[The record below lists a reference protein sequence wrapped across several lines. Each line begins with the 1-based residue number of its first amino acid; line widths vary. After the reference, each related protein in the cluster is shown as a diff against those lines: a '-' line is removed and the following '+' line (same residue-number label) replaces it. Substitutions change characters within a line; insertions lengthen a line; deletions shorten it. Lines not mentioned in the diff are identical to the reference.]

1 MRKGNLLWLCIA
13 TTLILTNVVMS
24 QDPDRNPDERQR
36 KAELRERRERRGRAG
51 QERLKTF
58 IMERLDSLLQQ
69 VGESIGQRYEL
80 EETTVNQLRRAVRES
95 VENQLNQE
103 SQMGLLFRPVHQ
115 RDMMRS
121 FVGAARDG
129 GMQMLEM
136 LLSQPNC
143 RAALAKHLNG
153 KQFQDYLDFLK
164 ARGQR
169 EQRAVNRQLTAL
181 IDQQLSLTSNQREK
195 VEQMLVTETSD
206 GWPSMD
212 TLTMTSKEAINLVH
226 QNHTGQIDG
235 IFSQKQSKI
244 WQRLVTP
251 SKDGE
256 TEWRAK
262 DENDLK
268 ARFHKAEVEI
278 AEAVKAGR
286 ITKKQAD
293 ERLEALRRR
302 LGAEEDDDLDED
314 EHRIQ
319 FRKAEAEIT
328 EAVKAGRITKKQA
341 DERLEALRRRLRAEE
356 RNQRDPTIMKEN
368 ENASQNT
375 AKLIAEAQLAAHTEQ
390 LGPLD
395 ERASRRLALVSKGVV
410 EQFLETQDEWKDPTS
425 SDDITN
431 HPLYQQ
437 TIEDVLSED
446 TFDQYKAYQEERL
459 AFRQKVSRDL
469 VVASLDRH
477 LLLGENQR
485 KHLEVITG
493 MVNMWQP
500 APIASGKTLTPV
512 HTLIQLSE
520 QLNSEALS
528 PWQWERFSPIIEEFQ
543 EWTSNNDVNR
553 RR

>member
-36 KAELRERRERRGRAG
+36 KAELRERRGRAG

-80 EETTVNQLRRAVRES
+80 EETTIKKLRQTVRES

-103 SQMGLLFRPVHQ
+103 KDKGSIS
-115 RDMMRS
+115 DMRRIA
-121 FVGAARDG
+121 GIARDG

-136 LLSQPNC
+136 LFSQPNC

-153 KQFQDYLDFLK
+153 KQFQDYLDFTK

-169 EQRAVNRQLTAL
+169 GQRVVNRQLTAL
-181 IDQQLSLTSNQREK
+181 IDQQLSLTSNQRK
-195 VEQMLVTETSD
+195 KIEQMLVIKTSD

-226 QNHTGQIDG
+226 QNHTGQIDE
-235 IFSQKQSKI
+235 IFSQKQSEI

-251 SKDGE
+251 PKDGE
-256 TEWRAK
+256 TKWEAK
-262 DENDLK
+262 DGNDLK

-293 ERLEALRRR
+293 ERLEGLRRR
-302 LGAEEDDDLDED
+302 LGAEKDDDLNDD
-314 EHRIQ
+314 LNQIQ
-319 FRKAEAEIT
+319 FGKAEVRVK
-328 EAVKAGRITKKQA
+328 EAVKAGRITKEQA
-341 DERLEALRRRLRAEE
+341 DERLEGLRRRLWAEE
-356 RNQRDPTIMKEN
+356 RNQRDPAIMEES

-390 LGPLD
+390 LGPLN

-410 EQFLETQDEWKDPTS
+410 EQLLEARDEWKDLNFD
-425 SDDITN
+425 DDITN
-431 HPLYQQ
+431 HPLYQK
-437 TIEDVLSED
+437 TIEDVLTED
-446 TFDQYKAYQEERL
+446 AFDQYNAYQVERL

-469 VVASLDRH
+469 VVASLDTH
-477 LLLGENQR
+477 LLLSENQR
-485 KHLEVITG
+485 KHFEVITD

-500 APIASGKTLTPV
+500 TPIATGLALTPV

-528 PWQWERFSPIIEEFQ
+528 PWQWNRFNPVIEAIQPLLHEPEFQ
-543 EWTSNNDVNR
+543 E
-553 RR
+553 

>member
-36 KAELRERRERRGRAG
+36 KAELKERRERRGRAG

-80 EETTVNQLRRAVRES
+80 EETTIKKLRQTVRES

-103 SQMGLLFRPVHQ
+103 
-115 RDMMRS
+115 RDIIRIA
-121 FVGAARDG
+121 GIARDG

-136 LLSQPNC
+136 LFSQPNC

-153 KQFQDYLDFLK
+153 KQFQDYLDFTK

-169 EQRAVNRQLTAL
+169 GQRVVNRQLTAL
-181 IDQQLSLTSNQREK
+181 IDQQLSLTSNQRK
-195 VEQMLVTETSD
+195 KIEQMLVIKTSD

-212 TLTMTSKEAINLVH
+212 TLTMTPKEAINLVH
-226 QNHTGQIDG
+226 QNHTGQIDE
-235 IFSQKQSKI
+235 IFSQKQSEI

-251 SKDGE
+251 PKDGE
-256 TEWRAK
+256 TKWEAK
-262 DENDLK
+262 DGNDLK

-286 ITKKQAD
+286 ITKEQAD
-293 ERLEALRRR
+293 ERLEGLRRR
-302 LGAEEDDDLDED
+302 LGAEE
-314 EHRIQ
+314 
-319 FRKAEAEIT
+319 
-328 EAVKAGRITKKQA
+328 
-341 DERLEALRRRLRAEE
+341 
-356 RNQRDPTIMKEN
+356 RNQRDPAIMEES

-390 LGPLD
+390 LGPLN

-410 EQFLETQDEWKDPTS
+410 EQLLEARDEWKDLNFD
-425 SDDITN
+425 DDITN
-431 HPLYQQ
+431 HPLYQK
-437 TIEDVLSED
+437 TIEDVLTED
-446 TFDQYKAYQEERL
+446 AFDQYNAYQVERL

-469 VVASLDRH
+469 VVASLDTH
-477 LLLGENQR
+477 LLLSENQR
-485 KHLEVITG
+485 KHFEVITD

-500 APIASGKTLTPV
+500 TPIATGLALTPV

-528 PWQWERFSPIIEEFQ
+528 PWQWNRFNPVIEAIQPLLHEPEFQ
-543 EWTSNNDVNR
+543 E
-553 RR
+553 

>member
-80 EETTVNQLRRAVRES
+80 EETTIKKLRQTVRES

-103 SQMGLLFRPVHQ
+103 KDKGSIS
-115 RDMMRS
+115 DMRRIA
-121 FVGAARDG
+121 GIARDG

-136 LLSQPNC
+136 LFSQPNC

-153 KQFQDYLDFLK
+153 KQFQDYLDFTK

-169 EQRAVNRQLTAL
+169 GQRVVNRQLTAL
-181 IDQQLSLTSNQREK
+181 IDQQLSLTSNQRK
-195 VEQMLVTETSD
+195 KIEQMLVIKTSD

-226 QNHTGQIDG
+226 QNHTGQIDE
-235 IFSQKQSKI
+235 IFSQKQSEI
-244 WQRLVTP
+244 WQRLVTS

-262 DENDLK
+262 DGNDLK

-286 ITKKQAD
+286 ITKEQAD
-293 ERLEALRRR
+293 ERLEGLRRR
-302 LGAEEDDDLDED
+302 LW
-314 EHRIQ
+314 
-319 FRKAEAEIT
+319 
-328 EAVKAGRITKKQA
+328 
-341 DERLEALRRRLRAEE
+341 AEE
-356 RNQRDPTIMKEN
+356 RNQRDPAIMEES

-390 LGPLD
+390 LGPLN

-410 EQFLETQDEWKDPTS
+410 EQLLEARDEWKDLNFD
-425 SDDITN
+425 DDITN
-431 HPLYQQ
+431 HPLYQK
-437 TIEDVLSED
+437 TIEDVLTED
-446 TFDQYKAYQEERL
+446 AFDQYNAYQVERL

-469 VVASLDRH
+469 VVASLDTH
-477 LLLGENQR
+477 LLLSENQR
-485 KHLEVITG
+485 KHFEVITD

-500 APIASGKTLTPV
+500 TPIATGLALTPV

-520 QLNSEALS
+520 QLNNEALS
-528 PWQWERFSPIIEEFQ
+528 PWQWNRFNPVIEAIQPLLHEPEFQ
-543 EWTSNNDVNR
+543 E
-553 RR
+553 

>member
-13 TTLILTNVVMS
+13 TTLILTNVVIS
-24 QDPDRNPDERQR
+24 QDPDRNPDERKR
-36 KAELRERRERRGRAG
+36 KAELKERRERRGRAG

-80 EETTVNQLRRAVRES
+80 EETTIKKLRQTVRES

-103 SQMGLLFRPVHQ
+103 
-115 RDMMRS
+115 RDIIRIA
-121 FVGAARDG
+121 GIARDG

-136 LLSQPNC
+136 LFSQPNC

-169 EQRAVNRQLTAL
+169 EQRAVNRQLAAL
-181 IDQQLSLTSNQREK
+181 IDQQLSLTSNQRK
-195 VEQMLVTETSD
+195 KIEQMLVIKTSD

-212 TLTMTSKEAINLVH
+212 TLTMTSKEAINLVY
-226 QNHTGQIDG
+226 QNHTGQIDE
-235 IFSQKQSKI
+235 IFSQKQSEI

-251 SKDGE
+251 PKDGE
-256 TEWRAK
+256 TKWEAK
-262 DENDLK
+262 DGNDLK

-293 ERLEALRRR
+293 ERLEGLRRR
-302 LGAEEDDDLDED
+302 LGAEKDDDLNED
-314 EHRIQ
+314 EHQIQ
-319 FRKAEAEIT
+319 FRKAEVRVK
-328 EAVKAGRITKKQA
+328 EAVKAGRITKEQA
-341 DERLEALRRRLRAEE
+341 DERLEALRRRLGAEE
-356 RNQRDPTIMKEN
+356 RNQRDPAIMEES

-390 LGPLD
+390 LGPLN

-410 EQFLETQDEWKDPTS
+410 EQLLEARDEWKDLNFD
-425 SDDITN
+425 DDITN
-431 HPLYQQ
+431 HPLYQK
-437 TIEDVLSED
+437 TIEDVLTED
-446 TFDQYKAYQEERL
+446 AFDQYNAYQMERL

-469 VVASLDRH
+469 VVASLDTH
-477 LLLGENQR
+477 LLISENQR
-485 KHLEVITG
+485 KHFEVITD

-500 APIASGKTLTPV
+500 TPIATGLALTPV

-528 PWQWERFSPIIEEFQ
+528 PWQWNRFNPVIEAIQPLLHEPEFQ
-543 EWTSNNDVNR
+543 E
-553 RR
+553 

>member
-36 KAELRERRERRGRAG
+36 KAELKERRERRGRAG

-80 EETTVNQLRRAVRES
+80 EETTIKKLRQTVRES

-103 SQMGLLFRPVHQ
+103 KDKGSIS
-115 RDMMRS
+115 DMRRIA
-121 FVGAARDG
+121 GIARDG

-136 LLSQPNC
+136 LFSQPNC

-153 KQFQDYLDFLK
+153 KQFQDYLDFTK

-169 EQRAVNRQLTAL
+169 GQRVVNRQLTAL
-181 IDQQLSLTSNQREK
+181 IDQQLSLTSNQRK
-195 VEQMLVTETSD
+195 KIEQMLVIKTSD

-226 QNHTGQIDG
+226 QNHTGQIDE
-235 IFSQKQSKI
+235 IFSQKQSEI
-244 WQRLVTP
+244 WQRLVTS

-262 DENDLK
+262 DGNDLK

-302 LGAEEDDDLDED
+302 LGAEKDDDLNDD
-314 EHRIQ
+314 LNQIQ
-319 FRKAEAEIT
+319 FGKAEVRVK
-328 EAVKAGRITKKQA
+328 EAVKAGRITKEQA
-341 DERLEALRRRLRAEE
+341 DERLEGLRRRLWAEE
-356 RNQRDPTIMKEN
+356 RNQRDPAIMEES

-390 LGPLD
+390 LGPLN

-410 EQFLETQDEWKDPTS
+410 EQLLEARDEWKDLNFD
-425 SDDITN
+425 DDITN
-431 HPLYQQ
+431 HPLYQK
-437 TIEDVLSED
+437 TIEDVLTED
-446 TFDQYKAYQEERL
+446 AFDQYNAYQVERL

-469 VVASLDRH
+469 VVASLDTH
-477 LLLGENQR
+477 LLLSENQR
-485 KHLEVITG
+485 KHFEVITD

-500 APIASGKTLTPV
+500 TPIATGLALTPV

-528 PWQWERFSPIIEEFQ
+528 PWQWNRFNPVIEAIQPLLHEPEFQ
-543 EWTSNNDVNR
+543 E
-553 RR
+553 

>member
-103 SQMGLLFRPVHQ
+103 

-195 VEQMLVTETSD
+195 VEQMLVTET
-206 GWPSMD
+206 
-212 TLTMTSKEAINLVH
+212 
-226 QNHTGQIDG
+226 
-235 IFSQKQSKI
+235 
-244 WQRLVTP
+244 
-251 SKDGE
+251 
-256 TEWRAK
+256 
-262 DENDLK
+262 
-268 ARFHKAEVEI
+268 
-278 AEAVKAGR
+278 
-286 ITKKQAD
+286 
-293 ERLEALRRR
+293 
-302 LGAEEDDDLDED
+302 
-314 EHRIQ
+314 
-319 FRKAEAEIT
+319 
-328 EAVKAGRITKKQA
+328 
-341 DERLEALRRRLRAEE
+341 
-356 RNQRDPTIMKEN
+356 
-368 ENASQNT
+368 
-375 AKLIAEAQLAAHTEQ
+375 
-390 LGPLD
+390 
-395 ERASRRLALVSKGVV
+395 
-410 EQFLETQDEWKDPTS
+410 
-425 SDDITN
+425 
-431 HPLYQQ
+431 
-437 TIEDVLSED
+437 
-446 TFDQYKAYQEERL
+446 
-459 AFRQKVSRDL
+459 
-469 VVASLDRH
+469 
-477 LLLGENQR
+477 
-485 KHLEVITG
+485 
-493 MVNMWQP
+493 
-500 APIASGKTLTPV
+500 
-512 HTLIQLSE
+512 
-520 QLNSEALS
+520 
-528 PWQWERFSPIIEEFQ
+528 
-543 EWTSNNDVNR
+543 
-553 RR
+553 

>member
-36 KAELRERRERRGRAG
+36 KAELKERRERRGRAG

-80 EETTVNQLRRAVRES
+80 EETTIKKLRQTVRES

-103 SQMGLLFRPVHQ
+103 KDKGSISDIIRIAGI
-115 RDMMRS
+115 
-121 FVGAARDG
+121 ARDG

-136 LLSQPNC
+136 LFSQPNC

-153 KQFQDYLDFLK
+153 KQFQDYLDFTK

-169 EQRAVNRQLTAL
+169 GQRVVNRQLTAL
-181 IDQQLSLTSNQREK
+181 IDQQLSLTSNQRK
-195 VEQMLVTETSD
+195 KIEQMLVIKTSD

-212 TLTMTSKEAINLVH
+212 TLTMTSKEAINLVY
-226 QNHTGQIDG
+226 QNHTGQIDE
-235 IFSQKQSKI
+235 IFSQKQSEI

-251 SKDGE
+251 PKDGE
-256 TEWRAK
+256 TKWEAK
-262 DENDLK
+262 DGNDLK

-286 ITKKQAD
+286 VTKKQAD

-302 LGAEEDDDLDED
+302 LGAEKDDDLNED
-314 EHRIQ
+314 EHQIQ
-319 FRKAEAEIT
+319 FRKAEVRVK
-328 EAVKAGRITKKQA
+328 EAVKAGRITKEQA
-341 DERLEALRRRLRAEE
+341 DERLEGLRRRLGAEE
-356 RNQRDPTIMKEN
+356 RNQRDPAIMEES

-390 LGPLD
+390 LGPLN

-410 EQFLETQDEWKDPTS
+410 EQLLEARDEWKDLNFD
-425 SDDITN
+425 DDITN
-431 HPLYQQ
+431 HPLYQK
-437 TIEDVLSED
+437 TIEDVLTED
-446 TFDQYKAYQEERL
+446 AFDQYNAYQVERL

-469 VVASLDRH
+469 VVASLDTH
-477 LLLGENQR
+477 LLLSENQR
-485 KHLEVITG
+485 KHFEVITD

-500 APIASGKTLTPV
+500 TPIATGPALTPV

-520 QLNSEALS
+520 QLNNEALS
-528 PWQWERFSPIIEEFQ
+528 PWQWNRFNPVIEAIQPLLHEPEFQ
-543 EWTSNNDVNR
+543 E
-553 RR
+553 